1 MRKYIVVDAK
11 DISLKQLAERG
22 FQMIHMPY
30 HALQGHTRTKWQLF
44 PEEKYAIDAARK
56 DDKPV
61 PLEEY
66 MKLFEM
72 DALNEVALYYQELL
86 NSDQGKDARQ
96 YLKSRGLS
104 DETIRKYAL
113 GYSGG
118 KRDGLYQHL
127 KGKGYSI
134 DTLTQI
140 GLFYFRMMAAH
151 DFFRNRIMFPIMDD
165 QGNVISFGGRALDD
179 EGPIYLNAPDTS
191 CFDKKRTIFGLHLA
205 KEGGEKEMI
214 LCEGYLDVILL
225 HQEGFTNT
233 VSTPWSSLTKE
244 QAVVLKKYA
253 DSVILSH
260 DSDEAGKR
268 GAARAVGLLKEA
280 GLMVKNLDVS
290 PYRDPYEL
298 LQKGGKNE
306 YARRLEEAE
315 TV

>member
-72 DALNEVALYYQELL
+72 DALNEAALYYQELL
-86 NSDQGKDARQ
+86 YSNQGNDARK
-96 YLKSRGLS
+96 YLKDRGLS

-118 KRDGLYQHL
+118 TRDGLYQHL
-127 KGKGYSI
+127 KEKGYSI
-134 DTLTQI
+134 DSLTQI

-151 DFFRNRIMFPIMDD
+151 DYFRNRIMFPIMDD
-165 QGNVISFGGRALDD
+165 QGNVISFGGRALDG
-179 EGPIYLNAPDTS
+179 EGPMYLHTPDTS
-191 CFDKKRTIFGLHLA
+191 CFDKKRTIYGLHLA
-205 KEGGEKEMI
+205 KESGKTELI

-225 HQEGFTNT
+225 HQEGFANA

-244 QAVVLKKYA
+244 QAAVLKQHV
-253 DSVILSH
+253 DSVILSY

-268 GAARAVGLLKEA
+268 GAARSAKLLQKA
-280 GLMVKNLDVS
+280 GLKVKKLDVS

-298 LQKGGKNE
+298 LRKGGKNE
-306 YARRLEEAE
+306 YARRL
-315 TV
+315 